1 VLGDWRSGDDA
12 SDVHGLLSFHGDSSG
27 AMQTLYSA
35 LILKAQ
41 KSEKLAHVS
50 PVMGLIALPVGDGG
64 LPLQNPCL
72 ASTFN
77 PNRDPWL
84 DCR

>member
-1 VLGDWRSGDDA
+1 
-12 SDVHGLLSFHGDSSG
+12 
-27 AMQTLYSA
+27 MQTLYSA

>member
-1 VLGDWRSGDDA
+1 
-12 SDVHGLLSFHGDSSG
+12 
-27 AMQTLYSA
+27 MQTLYSA

-77 PNRDPWL
+77 PNRDP
-84 DCR
+84 